1 MLIFICDDEEF
12 YLNQVHSLLKEYFC
26 ENELNDVSYKLFNSG
41 KELLDCGIVPDIAF
55 LDVELDN
62 NLSGTKIGKYLKEKN
77 PYVKIFIVTAHVGY
91 IDEAFRFSFFRF
103 LTKPINKLNLFR
115 NLKDAI
121 YQNSTELINVDIE
134 TKNGIQKVNA
144 MDIIAIK
151 VDKRGTDIYLKEEII
166 SSKNSISYFENLLAD
181 SSFFRTH
188 REFIVNMRYVLEFD
202 KNSINLSYKGSVTFT
217 AYLSRLKHKSF
228 KDKYLWYKERML

>member
-103 LTKPINKLNLFR
+103 LTKPVNK
-115 NLKDAI
+115 
-121 YQNSTELINVDIE
+121 
-134 TKNGIQKVNA
+134 
-144 MDIIAIK
+144 
-151 VDKRGTDIYLKEEII
+151 
-166 SSKNSISYFENLLAD
+166 SILFENLDDAMYQKNISNKEYVIESNFKIHTIYSSEIIMIEAYKKGSKLYTTNGDLETTYPLAYYD
-181 SSFFRTH
+181 EILDWSYFFKTH
-188 REFIVNMRYVLEFD
+188 RKHIVGLKFVKSFD
-202 KNSINLSYKGSVTFT
+202 KENVWLKNKPQP
-217 AYLSRLKHKSF
+217 AYLSLAQYKQF
-228 KDKYLWYKERML
+228 KNKFLWYKERML